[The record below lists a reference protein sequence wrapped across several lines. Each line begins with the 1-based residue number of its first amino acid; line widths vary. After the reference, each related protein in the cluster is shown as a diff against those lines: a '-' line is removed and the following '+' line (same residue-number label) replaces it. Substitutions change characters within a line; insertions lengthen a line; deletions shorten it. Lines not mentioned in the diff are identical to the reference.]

1 MNCRE
6 PAPVC
11 PVPSSVVL
19 GLRARPLISEAVP
32 LRLVLFSRK
41 IELFQTRR
49 ACLLTTLYPLAR
61 GGWPVSTRASASSV
75 PASGCYRRLL
85 FLSRARL
92 PGFLRQRASKR
103 RRGTDAVRELLALGS
118 SSLHPRRRRRGPG
131 TLEAGASR
139 RQLRRAAALRAL
151 LRGQPL
157 YPSPCVVSPQI
168 RAAVML
174 RKSYRLRRRTRKKR
188 TGCVSG

>member
-1 MNCRE
+1 MSSSFFSC
-6 PAPVC
+6 PWPPSAP
-11 PVPSSVVL
+11 P
-19 GLRARPLISEAVP
+19 ISEAVP

-41 IELFQTRR
+41 SQSFQTRR
-49 ACLLTTLYPLAR
+49 ACLLTTLYPLAL

-118 SSLHPRRRRRGPG
+118 SSLHPCRRRCPG
-131 TLEAGASR
+131 TLETGAFR

-174 RKSYRLRRRTRKKR
+174 RKSYRLRRRTRNKR